1 MSPRLGMGVGGTGGG
16 VGAAGGAVG
25 SAGAGTGAAGE
36 VDEGACVVFR
46 TRPQAGQKLAPATVW
61 LPQLR
66 QVIAPWPGLYVMIR
80 SHPWRVPGTHMTGR
94 FRQWLGAVPAARV
107 WAACQSL
114 PCGGSVVLTSEAAKC
129 RRYVIVLDYQRLP
142 AGVDPPCYGK
152 VLAGAG

>member
-16 VGAAGGAVG
+16 VGAASGAVG

-66 QVIAPWPGLYVMIR
+66 QVIAPWPGLYVMTR
-80 SHPWRVPGTHMTGR
+80 SLHDGPM
-94 FRQWLGAVPAARV
+94 LGAHAPA
-107 WAACQSL
+107 
-114 PCGGSVVLTSEAAKC
+114 
-129 RRYVIVLDYQRLP
+129 RRHVAEGP
-142 AGVDPPCYGK
+142 AGGFAPIR
-152 VLAGAG
+152 